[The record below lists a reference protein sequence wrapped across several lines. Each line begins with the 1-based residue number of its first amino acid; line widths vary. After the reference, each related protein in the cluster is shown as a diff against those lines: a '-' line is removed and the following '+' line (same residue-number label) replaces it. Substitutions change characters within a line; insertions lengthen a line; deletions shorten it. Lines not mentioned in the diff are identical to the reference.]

1 MRAFTLDSFERPPGP
16 REDLPTPQLGD
27 DQLLVR
33 VQASSVNPV
42 DTFIA
47 AGVLKAMAE
56 HEFPVALGR
65 DYAGVIGQAGPAVTG
80 YAPGDEVYGWLPH
93 ANPTVH
99 EGSWAELIAVPQG
112 GSVARRPA
120 SVDVRQAGAAP
131 LAALTALAASDALE
145 LGEGAT
151 VLVVGASGGVGS
163 FAVQLAAAA
172 GATVLAPGL
181 PEDTDYLR
189 SLGAAEVLDRNGD
202 LVAAVRGR
210 YPDGV
215 DALLDLVSSDPEAL
229 NAYAAL
235 VRDGGRIASSVGAA
249 GQGPG
254 RTNVSAL
261 PGRENLERLAGL
273 LADGTLSVPIQAS
286 YPLAPGRPGPQG
298 PDRPAH
304 PGQARHHPR
313 LIRRAAKPIAGDR
326 RGSALARRYAARRA
340 ERPTRVTGPSGRPG
354 VKLEPPQPRAATG
367 PSAAAGVAAR
377 RNELDAGACRAGW
390 YSAG

>member
-1 MRAFTLDSFERPPGP
+1 MRAFTLDSFDTPPGL
-16 REDLPTPQLGD
+16 REDLPTPQVGP

-42 DTFIA
+42 DAFIA
-47 AGVLKAMAE
+47 AGYLKAMAE
-56 HEFPVALGR
+56 HTFPVVLGR
-65 DYAGVIGQAGPAVTG
+65 DYAGVVEQAGPAVTG
-80 YAPGDEVYGWLPH
+80 YAPGDEVYGWLLH

-99 EGSWAELIAVPQG
+99 EGSWAELIAIPQG

-120 SVDVRQAGAAP
+120 SVDVAQAGAAP

-145 LGEGAT
+145 LREGAT

-163 FAVQLAAAA
+163 FAVQLAAHA

-181 PEDTDYLR
+181 PEDQDYLR
-189 SLGAAEVLDRNGD
+189 GLGAAEVLDRNAD
-202 LVAAVRGR
+202 IVAAVRGR

-215 DALLDLVSSDPEAL
+215 DALLDLVSQSPDQL
-229 NAYAAL
+229 NAYAVV

-273 LADGTLSVPIQAS
+273 LEDGTLTVPIQAT
-286 YPLAPGRPGPQG
+286 YPLAQVDQALKDLTSQHTQG
-298 PDRPAH
+298 
-304 PGQARHHPR
+304 
-313 LIRRAAKPIAGDR
+313 K
-326 RGSALARRYAARRA
+326 LAI
-340 ERPTRVTGPSGRPG
+340 T
-354 VKLEPPQPRAATG
+354 
-367 PSAAAGVAAR
+367 VA
-377 RNELDAGACRAGW
+377 
-390 YSAG
+390 